1 MVQVYTMR
9 TGSLLSQN
17 PRDFPLRFSLLC
29 DMTAAGG
36 FLLTL
41 LSCIAAFGQS
51 PPARPE
57 FEVASVK
64 KSAPTMPERFNIGV
78 HIDGAMVRCSYLPV
92 KSYIRMAYRVKDYQV
107 LGPDWL
113 ATENFDIAAKLPDG
127 ATRSQLPEMI
137 QSLLADRFKLVLHR
151 DTKELPV
158 YALVVAKNGAKLK
171 ESAPDPD
178 AEAGP
183 GTNGTVDV
191 AVTVGRGGGTI
202 DLGKGSFVSYGRDR
216 LEAKKVTLSALADW
230 LTRLLDRPAVDMTG
244 MNGTYDFSLEYS
256 LEELRNLLRSSTGGA
271 RELPASVPD
280 SGNSIFA
287 SLEAVGL
294 RLEPRKAPIEVVV
307 VDRIERTP
315 TEN

>member
-1 MVQVYTMR
+1 MTVAR
-9 TGSLLSQN
+9 SLLL
-17 PRDFPLRFSLLC
+17 P
-29 DMTAAGG
+29 
-36 FLLTL
+36 L
-41 LSCIAAFGQS
+41 LSSVAAFGQS

-64 KSAPTMPERFNIGV
+64 KSAPAPPERFSIGV
-78 HIDGAMVRCSYLPV
+78 HIDGAMVRYTYLPMRT
-92 KSYIRMAYRVKDYQV
+92 YIRMAYGVKDYQV

-113 ATENFDIAAKLPDG
+113 ATENFDIAAKLPEG
-127 ATRSQLPEMI
+127 ATRSQLPEMM

-158 YALVVAKNGAKLK
+158 YALVVAKSGPKLK

-178 AEAGP
+178 ADSGP
-183 GTNGTVDV
+183 GAKGTVDV
-191 AVTVGRGGGTI
+191 AVNVGRGGGVI
-202 DLGKGSFVSYGRDR
+202 DLGRGSFVSYGRDR
-216 LEAKKVTLSALADW
+216 LEAKKVTLSSLADW

-244 MNGTYDFSLEYS
+244 ISGTYDFSLEYS

-271 RELPASVPD
+271 RELPANLPD

-287 SLEAVGL
+287 SLAAVGL
-294 RLEPRKAPIEVVV
+294 KLDSRKAPIDVVV